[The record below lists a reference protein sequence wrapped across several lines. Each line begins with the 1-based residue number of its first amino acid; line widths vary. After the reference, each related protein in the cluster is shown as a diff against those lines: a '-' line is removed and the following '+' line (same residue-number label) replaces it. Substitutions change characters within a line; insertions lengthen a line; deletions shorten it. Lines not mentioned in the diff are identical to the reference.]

1 MKARNSLVVRF
12 FLLMIA
18 LVGLYTGALFI
29 VVYKNLSD
37 GITAY
42 AENDLRDSRKVL
54 KTLIA
59 DEREQ
64 FTLQV
69 TAFLKGADID
79 NHNALVDYIQY
90 NNRLRNIIV
99 FDSVDH
105 QQWAYAS
112 TNYTPS
118 REHIQK
124 VFGGET
130 VSLLYMDA
138 QDRMCFRVMAP
149 VYERGDVT
157 HVAFFDMLMF
167 TDEFVNMIAE
177 TASCEFTVFSGYVRE
192 ATSIEGLKGTE
203 QKDKHLIDE
212 TRKGKDVYEK
222 VTINGVVYS
231 AVYIPYTALL
241 DGRYLTTVFFGK
253 PMTEIQAVVSSVFV
267 PFIALAIVLT
277 VIVIVILAFVARKL
291 ISVPL
296 DRITGAVKKLSSGDA
311 DLTARL
317 PVNGKDETAEIS
329 LDVNQFVEMLQKI
342 VIELNESSDALVSI
356 GDELSVTAQE
366 AASSTAEI
374 MSNIESVRKQTE
386 NQAAVVTN
394 TSVLI
399 EESRR
404 SMDTL
409 KDLTEGQAAGITE
422 SSAAIEEMLGNISSV
437 TNSVHKMSDSFKVL
451 GTTVTDGNRKMSEV
465 DAKVMQVSEQSKML
479 VQANA
484 IISQIASQTNLL
496 AMNAAIEA
504 AHAGTAGKGFAV
516 VADEIRKLAETSS
529 VQSKSINDELD
540 KISVSIEEVVSL
552 SKESQS
558 AFNEI
563 INHVNSTEEIINNID
578 NAMNEQEL
586 ASKQIFSAL
595 SDMKSSAMEVNDQTH
610 KVNTGITQFEKEM
623 ETITQ
628 VSSVLSGSMDEM
640 TAGARNINEA
650 SQNCSDLAGRTKDNI
665 SIMESKLGQ
674 FHV

>member
-1 MKARNSLVVRF
+1 MKAKNSLVVRF
-12 FLLMIA
+12 FMLMIV
-18 LVGLYTGALFI
+18 LVGLYTGALFV
-29 VVYKNLSD
+29 VVYKNLSN
-37 GITAY
+37 GITKY
-42 AENDLRDSRKVL
+42 AENDLRDSRKIL

-59 DEREQ
+59 NERTE

-69 TAFLKGADID
+69 TAFLKGVDIED
-79 NHNALVDYIQY
+79 EDALVKYIHSNSQ
-90 NNRLRNIIV
+90 LQNIIV

-105 QQWAYAS
+105 QQYAYAP
-112 TNYTPS
+112 TNFTPS
-118 REHIQK
+118 RERIQK
-124 VFGGET
+124 AFAGE
-130 VSLLYMDA
+130 VLSLLYMDS
-138 QDRMCFRVMAP
+138 QNRMVFRVIAP
-149 VYERGDVT
+149 VYEGSRVT

-167 TDEFVNMIAE
+167 SHDFVKLISE
-177 TASCEFTVFSGYVRE
+177 TASVEFTVFNGYKRE
-192 ATSIEGLKGTE
+192 ITTIAGLEGTE
-203 QKDKHLIDE
+203 QENKSLIDD
-212 TRKGKDVYEK
+212 TKNGKEVYTK
-222 VTINGVVYS
+222 VTIDGITYS
-231 AVYIPYTALL
+231 AAYVPYYALL

-253 PMTEIQAVVSSVFV
+253 PMTEIQAVISSVFI
-267 PFIALAIVLT
+267 PFLLLAIILT

-291 ISVPL
+291 ISIPL
-296 DRITGAVKKLSSGDA
+296 DRITKAVKELSSGDA

-317 PVNGKDETAEIS
+317 PVHGQDETAEIS

-342 VIELNESSDALVSI
+342 VIELNESSTSLVTI
-356 GDELSVTAQE
+356 GDELSTTAQE

-374 MSNIESVRKQTE
+374 MSNIESVRRQTE
-386 NQAAVVTN
+386 NQTAVVTN
-394 TSVLI
+394 TTVVI

-409 KDLTEGQAAGITE
+409 KDLTESQAAGITE

-552 SKESQS
+552 SKESQT

-563 INHVNSTEEIINNID
+563 ISHVNSTEEIINNID

-595 SDMKSSAMEVNDQTH
+595 SDMKSSAMEVNDQTN
-610 KVNTGITQFEKEM
+610 KVNTGIAQFEKEM
-623 ETITQ
+623 QTITE

-640 TAGARNINEA
+640 TAGARNISEA

>member
-1 MKARNSLVVRF
+1 
-12 FLLMIA
+12 
-18 LVGLYTGALFI
+18 
-29 VVYKNLSD
+29 
-37 GITAY
+37 
-42 AENDLRDSRKVL
+42 
-54 KTLIA
+54 
-59 DEREQ
+59 
-64 FTLQV
+64 
-69 TAFLKGADID
+69 
-79 NHNALVDYIQY
+79 
-90 NNRLRNIIV
+90 
-99 FDSVDH
+99 
-105 QQWAYAS
+105 
-112 TNYTPS
+112 
-118 REHIQK
+118 
-124 VFGGET
+124 
-130 VSLLYMDA
+130 
-138 QDRMCFRVMAP
+138 MCFRVVAP
-149 VYERGDVT
+149 VYERGTVT

-253 PMTEIQAVVSSVFV
+253 PMTEIQAVVSSIFV

-342 VIELNESSDALVSI
+342 VIELNESSEALVSI

-529 VQSKSINDELD
+529 VQSKSISDELE
-540 KISVSIEEVVSL
+540 KVSVSIEEVVSL
-552 SKESQS
+552 SKESQT
-558 AFNEI
+558 AFNQI
-563 INHVNSTEEIINNID
+563 ISHVNSTEEIINNID

-595 SDMKSSAMEVNDQTH
+595 SDMKSSAMEVNDQTN

-640 TAGARNINEA
+640 TVGARNINEA